1 MQYQW
6 LVLAVFC
13 LTLVADHRIFWRGFE
28 RRVTV
33 DAAKARHTVWAQW
46 AAMLWACSALV
57 LGLWIAQGWPLSALG
72 LLMPTGL
79 RLWVPLVLTVAVV
92 AAQAISAIKIARL
105 ADRTEL
111 RQQLG
116 ATGLVL
122 PREASELPAFLGVS
136 LTAGFCE
143 ELLCRGFLIWIF
155 QPFVGWWI
163 AAGASLAIFT
173 LGHLY
178 QGTSGMVKCG
188 VLGAVMTAI
197 VFLTHSLWPAIVLH
211 AAIDCMGGLI
221 GWLILREPAA
231 TPQDLGPPNSR

>member
-13 LTLVADHRIFWRGFE
+13 LALVADHRVFWCGFE

-33 DAAKARHTVWAQW
+33 DAAKARHALWAQW
-46 AAMLWACSALV
+46 ASTLWGCSALV
-57 LGLWIAQGWPLSALG
+57 LGLWIAEGWPLSALG
-72 LLMPTGL
+72 LRMPTGL
-79 RLWVPLVLTVAVV
+79 RLWVPLVLTVALV

-105 ADRTEL
+105 PDKTEL
-111 RQQLG
+111 RRQLG

-143 ELLCRGFLIWIF
+143 ELLCRGFMIWIF

-178 QGTSGMVKCG
+178 QGTSGMIKCA

-197 VFLTHSLWPAIVLH
+197 VVLTHSLWPAIVLH
-211 AAIDCMGGLI
+211 AAIDWMGGLI

-231 TPQDLGPPNSR
+231 TPQAMEPLSPR